1 MDICLELFNCL
12 SGEQT
17 VAMRKTK
24 FLKTVSNS
32 SNMLCRTFAVE
43 ASKRTGDL
51 IKSCHISYVIVV
63 KLFLLLLLPALV
75 NYIN

>member
-1 MDICLELFNCL
+1 MDICLEMFNCL

-51 IKSCHISYVIVV
+51 IKSCHISYKCK
-63 KLFLLLLLPALV
+63 KLVSLKHGVRA
-75 NYIN
+75 INQT